1 MKAGRGV
8 ELSCMME
15 DNDLEWYDCSDVYF
29 EADLNDIPLQS
40 SIYGTPVAPMEK

>member
-1 MKAGRGV
+1 MKAGRGA
-8 ELSCMME
+8 ELSME
-15 DNDLEWYDCSDVYF
+15 DNDLEWYGCSDVYF